1 MSSTLLFFLSL
12 VLFSRERT
20 SLFASFP
27 REVSNI
33 RLALASFSS
42 FSFFSF
48 AFLSRSSRR
57 VFARSISRA
66 RRSRIEE
73 EDFIDDDINNDVVE
87 GFALLDDEEVDAFVC
102 TRSSCSI
109 LVRVF
114 LPPSL

>member
-1 MSSTLLFFLSL
+1 MSSLLLFFLSL
-12 VLFSRERT
+12 VVFSRERT
-20 SLFASFP
+20 SLFASFA

-57 VFARSISRA
+57 VFARSIPRA

-73 EDFIDDDINNDVVE
+73 EDFIDDDINNDDFE

>member
-1 MSSTLLFFLSL
+1 M
-12 VLFSRERT
+12 
-20 SLFASFP
+20 
-27 REVSNI
+27 
-33 RLALASFSS
+33 ALFSS

-87 GFALLDDEEVDAFVC
+87 GFALLDDEEIKEKIAAKKPYREWLDENLVQLKDISAKTVSPSGVFNLKNISVLAPL
-102 TRSSCSI
+102 SS
-109 LVRVF
+109 
-114 LPPSL
+114 